1 VLCSF
6 AHLAAPLR
14 SAGLRATGYRP

>member
-14 SAGLRATGYRP
+14 SAGLRAIGYRP